1 MKQYVIRRLLIM
13 IPVFLGVTVII
24 FALIQSAPGDPYS
37 LMVESGLTAQDREL
51 RLRAIGYYDPLPL
64 KYIKWLGQALQ
75 GNLGQSTNYLEP
87 VTDVIGRR
95 IGNTAL
101 LSLASLIIS
110 TILAIPLGVISATK
124 QYSVFDYIATIIA
137 LFGISIPAFFL
148 ALMLVKFLAIDLEIF
163 PVSGIETA
171 SSHFT
176 GIKRMMDILRHMVLP
191 LITLVFVNTASLM
204 RYTRS
209 AMLEVMQQDYIRT
222 ARAKGLS
229 EGVVIY
235 KHALRNAMV
244 SISTLITIQIGSLL
258 SGAVL
263 TETVFVWPG
272 MGTLLYTAVGHRD
285 YNLVVGC
292 SSVIA
297 VCVLLANLLS
307 DILYAVI
314 DPRIRYN

>member
-24 FALIQSAPGDPYS
+24 FTLIQCAPGDPFS
-37 LMVESGLTAQDREL
+37 QLVESGLTPEDREL
-51 RLRAIGYYDPLPL
+51 RLRAIGYYDPLPI
-64 KYIKWLGQALQ
+64 KYIKWLGEALH

-87 VTDVIGRR
+87 VTAVIGRR

-101 LSLASLIIS
+101 LSLASLVIS
-110 TILAIPLGVISATK
+110 TILAIPLGVVSATK
-124 QYSVFDYIATIIA
+124 QYSAFDYIATIIA

-171 SSHFT
+171 SSHYT
-176 GIKRMMDILRHMVLP
+176 GVKRTLDILHHMVLP
-191 LITLVFVNTASLM
+191 LITLVFTSTASLM

-229 EGVVIY
+229 EGVVVY

-244 SISTLITIQIGSLL
+244 SISTLITMQLGSLL

-272 MGTLLYTAVGHRD
+272 MGTLLYQAVGHRD

-297 VCVLLANLLS
+297 ICVLLANLLS

>member
-1 MKQYVIRRLLIM
+1 M
-13 IPVFLGVTVII
+13 
-24 FALIQSAPGDPYS
+24 
-37 LMVESGLTAQDREL
+37 
-51 RLRAIGYYDPLPL
+51 RAIGYYDPLPI
-64 KYIKWLGQALQ
+64 KYIKWLGEALH

-87 VTDVIGRR
+87 VTAVIGRR
-95 IGNTAL
+95 IGNTAI
-101 LSLASLIIS
+101 LSLASLVIS
-110 TILAIPLGVISATK
+110 TILAIPLGVVSATK
-124 QYSVFDYIATIIA
+124 QYSAFDYIATIIA

-171 SSHFT
+171 SSHYT
-176 GIKRMMDILRHMVLP
+176 GVKRTLDILHHMVLP
-191 LITLVFVNTASLM
+191 LITLVFTSTASLM

-229 EGVVIY
+229 EGVVVY

-244 SISTLITIQIGSLL
+244 SISTLITMQLGSLL

-272 MGTLLYTAVGHRD
+272 MGTLLYQAVGHRD

-297 VCVLLANLLS
+297 ICVLLANLLS
-307 DILYAVI
+307 GILYAVI

>member
-24 FALIQSAPGDPYS
+24 FSLIQSAPGDPFS
-37 LMVESGLTAQDREL
+37 QLIEAGLTPEDREL
-51 RLRAIGYYDPLPL
+51 RLRAIGYYDPLPI
-64 KYIKWLGQALQ
+64 KYLKWLKEAVT
-75 GNLGQSTNYLEP
+75 GNLGYSTHYMEP
-87 VTDVIGRR
+87 VTAVIGRR

-124 QYSVFDYIATIIA
+124 QYSVFDYVATIIA

-148 ALMLVKFLAIDLEIF
+148 ALMLVKFTAIDHEWF
-163 PVSGIETA
+163 PVSGIESP
-171 SSHFT
+171 SSHLT
-176 GIKRMMDILRHMVLP
+176 GLARMGDILHHMTLP
-191 LITLVFVNTASLM
+191 LITLVFTSTASLM

-229 EGVVIY
+229 EGAVIY
-235 KHALRNAMV
+235 KHALKNAMV
-244 SISTLITIQIGSLL
+244 SISTLVTIQLGHLL

-272 MGTLLYTAVGHRD
+272 MGTLLYQAVGYRD
-285 YNLVVGC
+285 YNLVVGV
-292 SSVIA
+292 SAIIA
-297 VCVLLANLLS
+297 ICVLMANLLS

>member
-24 FALIQSAPGDPYS
+24 FTLIQCAPGDPFS
-37 LMVESGLTAQDREL
+37 QLVESGLTPEDREL
-51 RLRAIGYYDPLPL
+51 RLRAIGYYDPLPI
-64 KYIKWLGQALQ
+64 KYIKWLGEALH

-87 VTDVIGRR
+87 VTAVIGRR

-124 QYSVFDYIATIIA
+124 QYSAFDYIATIIA

-171 SSHFT
+171 SSHYT
-176 GIKRMMDILRHMVLP
+176 GLKRALDILHHMVLP
-191 LITLVFVNTASLM
+191 LITLVFTSTASLM

-229 EGVVIY
+229 EGVVVY

-244 SISTLITIQIGSLL
+244 SISTLITMQLGSLL

-272 MGTLLYTAVGHRD
+272 MGTLLYQAVGHRD

-297 VCVLLANLLS
+297 ICVLLANLLS